1 MGGKPFH
8 LFSIRSPQSAILRN
22 PLSRPQLRE
31 DGPAQRQ
38 KIPARNFFPLTR
50 RPINGFLQTVKII
63 LGPSG
68 LAESPSGADPVV
80 GDQGAKLARGRFN
93 EYFRRISAGGRL
105 AAAGDTFG
113 RASPLPPRK
122 LYRVSE
128 IADHLGVTRQTIHN
142 YATIGLITE
151 EDRTPG
157 GQRLF
162 DESVFMRLLF
172 IQRMK
177 HTHRLTEIRH
187 VLEGRT
193 PLPEI
198 DIQPREPSEHIAAA
212 PLTPAARGMLE
223 RMQELASIAH
233 RDEPQTDAAPLA
245 VPENAQGEGH
255 TSTQQRVAMP
265 PAPSASSHD
274 SGLLPHPQRTTDE
287 KATEPDAKH
296 PV

>member
-1 MGGKPFH
+1 
-8 LFSIRSPQSAILRN
+8 
-22 PLSRPQLRE
+22 
-31 DGPAQRQ
+31 
-38 KIPARNFFPLTR
+38 
-50 RPINGFLQTVKII
+50 
-63 LGPSG
+63 
-68 LAESPSGADPVV
+68 V

-105 AAAGDTFG
+105 ATAGDTFG

-198 DIQPREPSEHIAAA
+198 DIQPREPGEHIAAA

-233 RDEPQTDAAPLA
+233 RDEPQIDAAPLA
-245 VPENAQGEGH
+245 VPENAQREGH

-274 SGLLPHPQRTTDE
+274 SGLLPHAQRTTDE

>member
-1 MGGKPFH
+1 M
-8 LFSIRSPQSAILRN
+8 
-22 PLSRPQLRE
+22 
-31 DGPAQRQ
+31 
-38 KIPARNFFPLTR
+38 
-50 RPINGFLQTVKII
+50 
-63 LGPSG
+63 
-68 LAESPSGADPVV
+68 

-198 DIQPREPSEHIAAA
+198 DIQPREPGEHIAAA
-212 PLTPAARGMLE
+212 GVRPARGTPSAVVPLRRDEGRMLE

-245 VPENAQGEGH
+245 VPQNAQREGH

-265 PAPSASSHD
+265 PAPSAPSHD
-274 SGLLPHPQRTTDE
+274 SGLLPHTHRTTDE